1 MSESRKFTVSDVKMD
16 SGTIIFTLSGSHEYG
31 LDKSVANAIR
41 RTLLTDI
48 PTVAFEVDEGE
59 KSDITMV
66 KNDTVLHNEMLSHR
80 IGLLP
85 LYLNPDTFQR
95 NYLFECKVK
104 HDTDAPFQFV
114 TANEIEIYP
123 LKSHMIQKLQQI
135 RDSDDINERE
145 SFRETLDACDPD
157 NYDFRKPLS
166 QSEKDKIFRPY
177 IFRKQKHYCMLNE
190 LKSTHTPGTYQQ
202 LHFYGSPSV
211 KTAKDNGRYQ
221 AVSQACYSFLKDDNL
236 FQQTLKEKIEIN
248 AIPQDKIDE
257 FKTKMTLAESERY
270 YYRDK
275 DGEPYRYQFSVKSCH
290 YWDSSDLVK
299 RSLEI
304 LMNRCHEIKQGFLY
318 LLQEKESSISVSED
332 KEGLKYKYTL
342 YNQGHTMGSLIQ
354 SHIARRCIRPGPDSL
369 LNLCGYKMPHPL
381 TPEIVLFVTL
391 NPKHKAYKQ
400 ESSQVLQTLTSYLM
414 DQMEE
419 IRNQLKEISDVLKK
433 EL

>member
-1 MSESRKFTVSDVKMD
+1 MSESRKFTVSNVTMD
-16 SGTIIFTLSGSHEYG
+16 SGTLDFELSGSHEYG
-31 LDKSVANAIR
+31 LDKSVVNAIR

-59 KSDITMV
+59 KQDITMV
-66 KNDTVLHNEMLSHR
+66 KNDTVLHNEMLMHR

-85 LYLNPDTFQR
+85 LYLNPDTFQK

-104 HDTDAPFQFV
+104 HETDAPFQFV
-114 TANEIEIYP
+114 TANDIEIYP
-123 LKSHMIQKLQQI
+123 LKSHMIQRLEASNN
-135 RDSDDINERE
+135 SDDMNERE
-145 SFRETLDACDPD
+145 TLMELLDTHDPD
-157 NYDFRKPLS
+157 NYDLRKPLS
-166 QSEKDKIFRPY
+166 QAEKDKIFRPY
-177 IFRKQKHYCMLNE
+177 VFRKQKSYCLLNE

-221 AVSQACYSFLKDDNL
+221 AVSKACYSFLKDDDL
-236 FQQTLKEKIEIN
+236 FQQTVKEKI
-248 AIPQDKIDE
+248 ALDSIPDDKVE
-257 FKTKMTLAESERY
+257 QFTTKMTLAESERY

-290 YWDSSDLVK
+290 YWDSSDLMK
-299 RSLEI
+299 RSLDI

-318 LLQEKESSISVSED
+318 LLQEKESAIRVTKDSE
-332 KEGLKYKYTL
+332 GHTYKYTL

-354 SHIARRCIRPGPDSL
+354 SHLSRKCIHPGSDSL
-369 LNLCGYKMPHPL
+369 LHLCGYKMPHPL

-391 NPKHKAYKQ
+391 NPKHKVCKQ
-400 ESSQVLQTLTSYLM
+400 DSTQILQTLTAYLM

-419 IRNQLKEISDVLKK
+419 IRNLLKEISDVVKK